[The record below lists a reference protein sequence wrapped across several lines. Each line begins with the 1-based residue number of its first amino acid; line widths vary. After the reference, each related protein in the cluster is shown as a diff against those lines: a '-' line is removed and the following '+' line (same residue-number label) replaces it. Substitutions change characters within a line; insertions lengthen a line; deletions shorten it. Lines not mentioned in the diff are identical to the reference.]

1 MIYYILL
8 ASSVSS
14 FAAALCCALIGG
26 KLLKHYSKPLTLF
39 AVGFL
44 ISLSVSHIIPEAMEM
59 ADTHRIG
66 LVILGAM
73 LALTAFE
80 MLVSSGQSH
89 DHNNSH
95 KSSIYGILAGSA
107 MHTFCDGLVIASA
120 FLSSNSLGFAV
131 TVAVLSHEV
140 AHELGDYAIMLTLG
154 LNPKKAFVV
163 NAVALFGCVTGGLCG
178 YFILSTAQSLVPYAL
193 ALSGASFIYVSL
205 SDLLPRLRPS
215 ENKRKSAMQF
225 TFMVLGVALALLIV
239 SHD

>member
-80 MLVSSGQSH
+80 MLISSGQSH
-89 DHNNSH
+89 DHNNSQ

-107 MHTFCDGLVIASA
+107 MH
-120 FLSSNSLGFAV
+120 
-131 TVAVLSHEV
+131 
-140 AHELGDYAIMLTLG
+140 MLTLG

-225 TFMVLGVALALLIV
+225 TFMVLGVALALLIA